1 MYFSIFDLHTIINL
15 ESRSMKVFLTSL
27 IKSIAV
33 ILIIHSCVP
42 DPKNEKIR
50 NAENYKVILH
60 SEVKLLTDYD
70 RNIQNVALKENFDN
84 KTYSYHTGN
93 WNIRKNANIFDSY
106 YVVMI
111 VDNEFL
117 SDLLAERKGDVD
129 LQYKEALLQT
139 AMFMK
144 GRAGFSFTK
153 NSFEYS
159 DKPPITKLA
168 RNGDKDS
175 MLIGP
180 LPFKPI
186 RVKISTGNHWES
198 SLLR

>member
-1 MYFSIFDLHTIINL
+1 
-15 ESRSMKVFLTSL
+15 MKAFFTSV
-27 IKSIAV
+27 IKSISV
-33 ILIIHSCVP
+33 IFIFYSCTP

-60 SEVKLLTDYD
+60 SEVKLLTDYGSD
-70 RNIQNVALKENFDN
+70 IQNLALNENFNN

-93 WNIRKNANIFDSY
+93 WNVRANANILDSY

-117 SDLLAERKGDVD
+117 SDLLAERNGDVD

-144 GRAGFSFTK
+144 GRAGFSFT
-153 NSFEYS
+153 NNGFEYS
-159 DKPPITKLA
+159 DKPRITKLA
-168 RNGDKDS
+168 RYGDKDS

-180 LPFKPI
+180 LPYKPI
-186 RVKISTGNHWES
+186 RIKISTGNHWES
-198 SLLR
+198 SLLH